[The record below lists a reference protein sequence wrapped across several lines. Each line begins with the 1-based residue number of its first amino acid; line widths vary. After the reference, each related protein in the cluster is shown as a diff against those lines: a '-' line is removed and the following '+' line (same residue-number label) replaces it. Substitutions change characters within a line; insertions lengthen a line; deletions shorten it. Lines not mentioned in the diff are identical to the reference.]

1 MEVTMNKNYV
11 IINIKTNGEFNIE
24 NNNQIT
30 AVEAIKLDVNLNKI
44 DEFNSRIKLSENNV
58 NNKIK
63 NKQEVILEFID
74 FIKDSKIITY
84 NQEYTLSFLLKSL
97 YKNQITKSITFK
109 YLDIF
114 DLFKSIENINLDTIK
129 NNYHIKDK
137 NIPNTII
144 NIIKKYLQENNL
156 DNLNDLFLTQ
166 PFHGKTF
173 RGLNYPKY
181 LCNLHTNNKKYYG
194 YIVDYSID
202 KYISYYVALKEL
214 NKESFVLEEI
224 NMLKEKQ
231 AKIIMN
237 LSYLND
243 ESLLFTDYYSVQ
255 AVNVDNKV
263 TANCKGLINGIKTF
277 LDYKN
282 QDKDIKL
289 ILWGTIEN
297 LKEQYFI
304 LGNDTLNKLIS
315 SIDIIKE
322 PWDFWNEDDLT
333 ILSK

>member
-1 MEVTMNKNYV
+1 MNKNYV

-24 NNNQIT
+24 NNAQIT
-30 AVEAIKLDVNLNKI
+30 FIEAIKIDVNLNKI

-63 NKQEVILEFID
+63 TEQAVILEFIN

-84 NQEYTLSFLLKSL
+84 NQAHTLSFLLKSL
-97 YKNQITKSITFK
+97 YKNQITNRITFK
-109 YLDIF
+109 YLDII
-114 DLFKSIENINLDTIK
+114 DLFKSNENITSNITIDTIK
-129 NNYHIKDK
+129 NNYHIKDE
-137 NIPNTII
+137 NIPNTIV
-144 NIIKKYLQENNL
+144 NIIKRYLQENNL
-156 DNLNDLFLTQ
+156 DNLNDLFLTL

-202 KYISYYVALKEL
+202 KYISYYASLKEL
-214 NKESFVLEEI
+214 NKEHFLLEEI
-224 NMLKEKQ
+224 NILKENQ

-255 AVNVDNKV
+255 AVNIDNKV
-263 TANCKGLINGIKTF
+263 TANCKGLINGINTF

-282 QDKDIKL
+282 QGKDIKL
-289 ILWGTIEN
+289 VLWGTVEN
-297 LKEQYFI
+297 LKEQYHI

-315 SIDIIKE
+315 SINIIKE
-322 PWDFWNEDDLT
+322 PWDDWTKEDLT
-333 ILSK
+333 ILNE